1 MSRNNKTVDDISMI
15 ENLFQIFYKS
25 SNQLVNSTTI
35 NIVIVFLFVYIL
47 VRQILG
53 YFEKSIN
60 DSDKNSICY
69 LIYFSLFI

>member
-1 MSRNNKTVDDISMI
+1 MSRNKKTVEDNSMI

-35 NIVIVFLFVYIL
+35 NIVIVLLFVYIL
-47 VRQILG
+47 VRKILG

-60 DSDKNSICY
+60 DSNKNSICY
-69 LIYFSLFI
+69 